1 MKREKKS
8 RGQIKTLIL
17 RALENKPLSVQ
28 QIGEE
33 VKSNWATTSEV
44 LKELIE
50 GGEIRE
56 VVSIEKVKLYQRIFR
71 DTYFNIPIN
80 EGQRERFKRI
90 FFEVIEEYRRREK
103 VPNKTQL
110 AKSAVH
116 VIEKVNQRGESL
128 PMMWY
133 LYGMIPVMVADS
145 RQDYSVD
152 FKFDFSISAY
162 VQEGVSRFEGKKTDE
177 IQDLQY
183 DGLKNKLYKLK
194 KEILEKLSAPKKNA
208 KEISSLLVDFLIN
221 LDSGEDV
228 DMFNFA
234 DEFNTL
240 FGQFK
245 ILGKLDDDEIKRELL
260 FAFNSLWGF
269 IAVNQAV
276 GSLVRFGYKRKEL
289 KDFYLGPM
297 IESRKI
303 IAEEKLSNL
312 NSIYISSMPD
322 KLPEIKLS
330 KGASEIAE
338 IFAEGI

>member
-8 RGQIKTLIL
+8 REQIKTLIL
-17 RALENKPLSVQ
+17 RALGDKPLSVQ

-33 VKSNWATTSEV
+33 IKSNWVTTSDV
-44 LKELIE
+44 LGELIK
-50 GGEIRE
+50 GGDVKE
-56 VVSIEKVKLYQRIFR
+56 VMSSEKVKLYQRIFG
-71 DTYFNIPIN
+71 DTYFNLPIDV
-80 EGQRERFKRI
+80 GQREKFNRI
-90 FFEVIEEYRRREK
+90 FFDVIAEYRRHGEI
-103 VPNKTQL
+103 PNKTQL
-110 AKSAVH
+110 AKSV
-116 VIEKVNQRGESL
+116 VYVLGKLKERDENL
-128 PMMWY
+128 PVMWY
-133 LYGMIPVMVADS
+133 LYGMVPLMVADLEQS
-145 RQDYSVD
+145 YSTE

-162 VQEGVSRFEGKKTDE
+162 VKEGVSMFRRKGTSE

-183 DGLKNKLYKLK
+183 DGLKNELYKLK
-194 KEILEKLSAPKKNA
+194 KEILGRLSSPKENAEK
-208 KEISSLLVDFLIN
+208 ISSLLVDFLIN

-234 DEFNTL
+234 EEFNSL

-245 ILGKLDDDEIKRELL
+245 ILGKLDDEEIKRELL

-276 GSLVRFGYKRKEL
+276 GSLVMFGYKRKEL
-289 KDFYLGPM
+289 RDFYLGPM

-303 IAEEKLSNL
+303 IVEEKLSNL
-312 NSIYISSMPD
+312 NSIYISSMPY